1 MPTDMLTMRRIYNS
15 GALHRDDEEPQAPTE
30 RGAQPQAARS
40 IDGQTWSDL
49 LIPTWL
55 RYRAVSV
62 DIEVPQTSYPAGTEV
77 PFVVTMQN
85 ALPVPITL
93 PTDSPRPWTWYVDGV
108 PEASHVDSVPS
119 EDGSLRF
126 DRGERK
132 QFRRRW
138 DRMFRV
144 SDDEWEP
151 ASAGEYTISAGLS
164 VANAGER
171 GLYSETTVSISE
183 R

>member
-1 MPTDMLTMRRIYNS
+1 MRRIYDS
-15 GALHRDDEEPQAPTE
+15 GALHRDDAEPQAPTE
-30 RGAQPQAARS
+30 REAQPRATRS
-40 IDGQTWSDL
+40 IDGRAWSDRL
-49 LIPTWL
+49 VPTWL

-62 DIEVPQTSYPAGTEV
+62 DVEAPRTAGAEV
-77 PFVVTMQN
+77 PFVVTMKN

-108 PEASHVDSVPS
+108 PEASHVDSVPD
-119 EDGSLRF
+119 EAGSLRF

-132 QFRRRW
+132 RFRRRW
-138 DRMFRV
+138 DRLFRV

-151 ASAGEYTISAGLS
+151 APAGEYTIGAGLS
-164 VANAGER
+164 VADAAER
-171 GLYSETTVSISE
+171 GLYSETTVRIGE

>member
-1 MPTDMLTMRRIYNS
+1 MRRIYDS
-15 GALHRDDEEPQAPTE
+15 GALHRDDDEPQAPSE
-30 RGAQPQAARS
+30 HGAQPQAVRS
-40 IDGQTWSDL
+40 IDGEVWSDRL
-49 LIPTWL
+49 LPTWL

-62 DIEVPQTSYPAGTEV
+62 DIEVPQRSYPAGTEV

-119 EDGSLRF
+119 EDGSLQF

-132 QFRRRW
+132 QFRRQW

-144 SDDEWEP
+144 SDNEWEP
-151 ASAGEYTISAGLS
+151 APAGEYTIGAGLS
-164 VANAGER
+164 VADAAER
-171 GLYSETTVSISE
+171 GLYSETTVSVSDQ
-183 R
+183 

>member
-1 MPTDMLTMRRIYNS
+1 MRRIYDS

-30 RGAQPQAARS
+30 REARPQAARS
-40 IDGQTWSDL
+40 IDGGAWSDL
-49 LIPTWL
+49 LVPTWL

-62 DIEVPQTSYPAGTEV
+62 DIEVPGATYPAGTEV
-77 PFVVTMQN
+77 PFVVTMKN

-108 PEASHVDSVPS
+108 PEASHVDSMPS
-119 EDGSLRF
+119 EGGSLRF

-132 QFRRRW
+132 RFRRRW

-151 ASAGEYTISAGLS
+151 APAGEYTIGAGLS
-164 VANAGER
+164 VADAAER
-171 GLYSETTVSISE
+171 GLYSETTVSIGE

>member
-1 MPTDMLTMRRIYNS
+1 MRRIYDS
-15 GALHRDDEEPQAPTE
+15 GAIHRDDAEPQAPNE
-30 RGAQPQAARS
+30 RDETPQAARS
-40 IDGQTWSDL
+40 IDGAAWSDL
-49 LIPTWL
+49 LVPRWL

-62 DIEVPQTSYPAGTEV
+62 DIEVPRTEYPAGTEV
-77 PFVVTMQN
+77 PFVVTMKN
-85 ALPVPITL
+85 ALPVPVTV
-93 PTDSPRPWTWYVDGV
+93 PTESPRLWTWYVDGV

-119 EDGSLRF
+119 EASSLRF

-151 ASAGEYTISAGLS
+151 ASAGEYTIGAGLS
-164 VANAGER
+164 VADAAER
-171 GLYSETTVSISE
+171 GLYSETTVTI
-183 R
+183 RDR

>member
-1 MPTDMLTMRRIYNS
+1 MRRIYDS
-15 GALHRDDEEPQAPTE
+15 GALHRDDDEPQAPTE
-30 RGAQPQAARS
+30 RGARPQAARS
-40 IDGQTWSDL
+40 IDGGAWSDRL
-49 LIPTWL
+49 VPTWL

-62 DIEVPQTSYPAGTEV
+62 DIEVPQRSYPAGTEV

-93 PTDSPRPWTWYVDGV
+93 PTDSPRPWAWYVDGV

-119 EDGSLRF
+119 EDGSLQF

-132 QFRRRW
+132 RFRRQW

-151 ASAGEYTISAGLS
+151 APAGEYTIGAGLS
-164 VANAGER
+164 VTDAAER
-171 GLYSETTVSISE
+171 GLYSETTVSISDQ
-183 R
+183 

>member
-1 MPTDMLTMRRIYNS
+1 M
-15 GALHRDDEEPQAPTE
+15 
-30 RGAQPQAARS
+30 
-40 IDGQTWSDL
+40 
-49 LIPTWL
+49 
-55 RYRAVSV
+55 
-62 DIEVPQTSYPAGTEV
+62 
-77 PFVVTMQN
+77 TMQN
-85 ALPVPITL
+85 TLSVPIPL
-93 PTDSPRPWTWYVDGV
+93 PTNSPRPWTWYVTGV
-108 PEASHVDSVPS
+108 PKASLIDNVPS

-132 QFRRRW
+132 RLRRRW

-151 ASAGEYTISAGLS
+151 ASTGEYTIGAGLS
-164 VANAGER
+164 VADAAER